1 MAPDEQTVF
10 VVDDDDAFR
19 DSLEVLFESV
29 GLEVETFDSA
39 AVFLD
44 RLDPE
49 RRGCLVLDVRM
60 PGMSG
65 LELQAQLNERGV
77 HLPTIFITGH
87 GDVPMAVRAMKSGAV
102 DFLTKPF
109 SHQELLDLV
118 QSALKGEAEG
128 REREDERRT
137 ILDRLRRLTPR
148 EEEVMELVVEGHANK
163 VIAHRLDISQ
173 RTVEIHRSQVMKKM
187 EAASLAELVR
197 MVLLARAAQPVDD
210 ETVHR

>member
-1 MAPDEQTVF
+1 MAPLEHTVF

-19 DSLEVLFESV
+19 DSLQVLFESV
-29 GLEVETFDSA
+29 GLEVETFASA
-39 AVFLD
+39 ASFLD
-44 RLDPE
+44 GLDPE

-65 LELQAQLNERGV
+65 LELQSRLNERGIS
-77 HLPTIFITGH
+77 LPIIFITGH

-118 QSALKGEAEG
+118 QVALEGAAEQRQREA
-128 REREDERRT
+128 DRRT
-137 ILDRLRRLTPR
+137 VLERLQRLTPR
-148 EEEVMELVVEGHANK
+148 EEEVMQLVVEGQANK
-163 VIAHRLDISQ
+163 IIAHRLGISQ

-197 MVLLARAAQPVDD
+197 MVLETKEAPQPDD
-210 ETVHR
+210 EIVRR